1 MIAVLAQHIIDDFFV
16 RVTNILHHAIADVPA
31 DPVREKGQSA
41 VDYSASV
48 LAAMIKSFLW
58 RPSILCVHQLIVT
71 FPHSVKMSG

>member
-41 VDYSASV
+41 VD
-48 LAAMIKSFLW
+48 
-58 RPSILCVHQLIVT
+58 
-71 FPHSVKMSG
+71 